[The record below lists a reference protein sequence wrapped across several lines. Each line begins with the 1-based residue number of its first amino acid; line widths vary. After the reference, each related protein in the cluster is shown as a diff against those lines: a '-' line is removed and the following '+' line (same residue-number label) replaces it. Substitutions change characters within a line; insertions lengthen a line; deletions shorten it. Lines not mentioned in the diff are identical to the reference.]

1 MLQCTVVVVVA
12 LCEQQTFTGNLAVT
26 QACYLLSALFCRAAL
41 ISEGCNLAGSVL
53 QCTVVVVV
61 ALCEQQTFT
70 GNLAVTQACYL
81 LSALF
86 CRAALISEGCNLA
99 GSVLQC
105 TVAGHWPSSKFSNST
120 LQCHKLTFRLLSAQ
134 QL

>member
-1 MLQCTVVVVVA
+1 MQCTVVVVVA
-12 LCEQQTFTGNLAVT
+12 LCEQQTFTGNLAVS

-53 QCTVVVVV
+53 QCTAA

-70 GNLAVTQACYL
+70 GKLAVTQACYL

-86 CRAALISEGCNLA
+86 CTAALISKGCTLV
-99 GSVLQC
+99 GSVLQD
-105 TVAGHWPSSKFSNST
+105 TVAIHCAVSKLSNSI
-120 LQCHKLTFRLLSAQ
+120 LQ
-134 QL
+134 